1 MPGQHALL
9 SPSSAGRWLQCPA
22 SVRFIQRNAREGGE
36 ESFFARE
43 GTAAHAV
50 AEAIASERF
59 DLISAEDRDASLA
72 ETRSEFAD
80 VIPDSEAW
88 GDMVAHGE
96 AYADLVQHLA
106 GQLKYAQVFFEER
119 LDAGVPEVWGT
130 SDTVIVSPDT
140 IHIVDFKYGQGVKVS
155 PVGNPQL
162 RLYALGAL
170 KEFGNLLGKTETV
183 KMTIHQP
190 RLAHTETDTL
200 TARELTRW
208 RDKVAIPGANVALGD
223 SAPFGPSEDACR
235 FCPMA
240 GNCRARVE
248 YMTEIDF
255 AEDPDTISNEE
266 MAELIGRLKD
276 IRRWTDELEK
286 EALHRAYSEG
296 QTIPGHKVVMR
307 GARMTIADSAY
318 AIQLLIDA
326 GYTAEQ
332 VVNTRTKSLG
342 ELDKLVGGRKRL
354 LELAGRAMKQSE
366 GKPAVVPESDKG
378 IAVTAE
384 SRAADDF
391 SAEGKED

>member
-9 SPSSAGRWLQCPA
+9 SPSSAGRWLSCPA
-22 SVRFIQRNAREGGE
+22 SVRFIQRNAREGGD

-50 AEAIASERF
+50 AETIASERF
-59 DLISAEDRDASLA
+59 GKINEETKDERLA
-72 ETRSEFAD
+72 DINLEFAD
-80 VIPDSEAW
+80 VILDEDAW
-88 GDMVAHGE
+88 EDMLSHGT

-140 IHIVDFKYGQGVKVS
+140 IHIVDFKYGQGVQVS
-155 PVGNPQL
+155 PVENPQL

-170 KEFGNLLGKTETV
+170 KAYGDMLGTTKTV

-190 RLAHTETDTL
+190 RLQHTETDTMSAAAL
-200 TARELTRW
+200 RRW
-208 RDKVAIPGANVALGD
+208 RDEVAIPGAKVALSD

-255 AEDPDTISNEE
+255 GEDPDTISNEE
-266 MAELIGRLKD
+266 MAELVSRIKD

-296 QTIPGHKVVMR
+296 QHLPGMKVVMR
-307 GARMTIADSAY
+307 GARMTIADAAY

-342 ELDKLVGGRKRL
+342 DLDKLVGGRKRL
-354 LELAGRAMKQSE
+354 LELAGKAMKQSE
-366 GKPAVVPESDKG
+366 GKPAIVPESDKG
-378 IAVTAE
+378 TPVTAE
-384 SRAADDF
+384 TRAADDF
-391 SAEGKED
+391 SAEGKE